1 MATERVIDAN
11 IKTALINN
19 DDFEYA
25 HLIKFERP
33 FSPDSSTGN
42 FRTNAGRY
50 AYLTDAS
57 RDVLFNDE
65 SGIGEQTY
73 RANKVLGLGN
83 YQETT
88 TARATTM
95 NLTLAAQTLGTS
107 IGVSGTLAKVST
119 TTGSFAASDP
129 ALDILDFYEEGLREG
144 DKIKLVYIISSTQYN
159 LEYIITG
166 FSNSNKTL
174 ALKVTGSDTDDDDF
188 ETATIGSGSVSSGTL
203 SLESEEITGA
213 LIERGTSVANPHFL
227 NREVF
232 IYKVFIEPETGG
244 LIGTGASPTPA
255 KGILT
260 FKGLIS
266 GVDLKEGLEK
276 SEVKWTLTSHW
287 GDFTQASGR
296 FTTDESHRALDSLAN
311 SNPAQTIRPE
321 YAADLGFLHGESSV
335 SAIANYTTQE
345 TKYRQKKKRRGGLAG
360 FFGGKYPILEAYQ
373 EDVQKTVDLNIYLD
387 GKSIPVV
394 YGVQRIEGIPFFA
407 DCLANSAKDVYVA
420 HAICEGEI
428 HGIFNMYI
436 DDKSLICADKNDSD
450 VRDASFENNETGLRC
465 YGRADKGQ
473 TTSGELIEAAKSL
486 SYQQQQIAKY
496 QAMVQGNS
504 RSASEAGIDLL
515 AIAQAEAAAYEE
527 TVGATLTAGDAQG
540 FQHGETFKITYPFN
554 MNWNFFSGRANQLAS
569 NQLVTIAEKTDN
581 TKFMRQSKYY
591 TGNLP
596 FWGSNHRALDTAY
609 AVSHFTIGADE
620 TTIPE
625 VEYVVKGK
633 VLECYNYDNSY
644 VHDSFYSKNANNSS
658 VGDDVHTNF
667 KEGDTVKIE
676 TKASISASWASP
688 AGDPD
693 YKIIDKWLFTT
704 NRGTQFYR
712 FRIENASNG
721 SDPDLG
727 FPTPNDGVPSK
738 IFLRLKKTGS
748 PNKYWH
754 MITYN
759 HALIDTGLKWP
770 DLSATPTDGKLIT
783 NSSGELTATFGSQA
797 DKDKLDIYGSGIN
810 PYYQFEMSTW
820 SEANRNL
827 QYAVLKGTWNNL
839 VLTFPNTNWGS
850 TGTEYTGLKV
860 KPASIFKLSVD
871 GDSNNTPV
879 NSVTDSEEFFSTFQ
893 ETQEDDDGND
903 ATVNVKA
910 TGAYLEI
917 VETGER
923 REITAF
929 DSTNKRVTVESP
941 FFTPPDTTH
950 TFRIAGRGA
959 DLRASSNPAMQLL
972 DYISSPRYGKDLD
985 VNNDC
990 DLNSFL
996 NTAQLCDTRSDV
1008 TATLDASTSMTA
1020 NAVYT
1025 MTDDGLAN
1033 GNHVASGVVKASTSS
1048 STSVTFTNVIGKFV
1062 REWNNYAKFSYGD
1075 IVYNSSNNFY
1085 RYTNSSTDFAPNE
1098 PTHTTGTT
1106 NNFLFLA
1113 TMTDSNNITLHK
1125 TSGSGPSSVN
1135 LVKAGKALSY
1145 SLYDSDFVK
1154 YWRYYGWEEPRQ
1166 REVTRHQT
1174 NFILDTAK
1182 SVFSNI
1188 NVILSHFN
1196 GILAYENGKY
1206 VLGVETQE
1214 AAPTISLVNGENTNP
1229 YYIEDV
1235 DIIGD
1240 IKLKD
1245 NTQRNAKNQIKSSIS
1260 DPQNNWG
1267 SRSVTFY
1274 NSDFVKADRGIIKSG
1289 SYPTTGITNY
1299 YNARIG
1305 VEKELYAS
1313 RFNKEISF
1321 TLGPR
1326 GMLLRCGE
1334 VISLTYGPFGY
1345 SSKLFRIENLNFLPN
1360 CNVSVKAR
1368 EYDDSIYEISAQQAA
1383 IVSGEPFNI
1392 EGIKA
1397 PGTPGNLQVVGTLRG
1412 SVKLTWDNSTDF
1424 NLVTDHTEIW
1434 MSATARTANDFAL
1447 VGTASQGQEV
1457 WVHTEAQA
1465 FAKEFWIRHV
1475 RIANTGVGDG

>member
-42 FRTNAGRY
+42 FRTNAERY

-57 RDVLFNDE
+57 RDILFDDGNSE
-65 SGIGEQTY
+65 ETY

-88 TARATTM
+88 TARATSM

-107 IGVSGTLAKVST
+107 IGVSGTLSGSGNS
-119 TTGSFAASDP
+119 GSFAASDP

-144 DKIKLVYIISSTQYN
+144 DKIKFVYIISSTQYN
-159 LEYIITG
+159 LEYLITG

-174 ALKVTGSDTDDDDF
+174 ALKRTGTDTDDDDF
-188 ETATIGSGSVSSGTL
+188 LTGTIGTGAVSSGTL

-244 LIGTGASPTPA
+244 LIGTGSSPTPV

-296 FTTDESHRALDSLAN
+296 FTTDESHRALDSFSN
-311 SNPAQTIRPE
+311 SNSAQTIRPE

-335 SAIANYTTQE
+335 SAIANYTATE

-360 FFGGKYPILEAYQ
+360 FFGGKYTIMEEYQ
-373 EDVQKTVDLNIYLD
+373 EDVQKTVDLNIYIN

-407 DCLANSAKDVYVA
+407 DCLANSAKDVYIA

-436 DDKSLICADKNDSD
+436 DDKALICTDKNDSD
-450 VRDASFENNETGLRC
+450 VRAASLNPPNNETGLRC
-465 YGRADKGQ
+465 YGRADRGQ
-473 TTSGELIEAAKSL
+473 TTSGEIIEAAKSL
-486 SYQQQQIAKY
+486 SENEQQIAKY
-496 QAMVQGNS
+496 QAMIDGS
-504 RSASEAGIDLL
+504 SKSAEQHGIEML
-515 AIAQAEAAAYEE
+515 ALALAQSAEYEE
-527 TVGATLTAGDAQG
+527 TLDATLTAGDAQG

-554 MNWNFFSGRANQLAS
+554 MNWNFFAGRANQLAS
-569 NQLVTIAEKTDN
+569 NQLVTIAEKTDLN
-581 TKFMRQSKYY
+581 RFMRQSKYY
-591 TGNLP
+591 EGNLP

-609 AVSHFTIGADE
+609 AVSHFRIGEAE
-620 TTIPE
+620 TTVPE

-633 VLECYNYDNSY
+633 ILECYNYDNSY
-644 VHDSFYSKNANNSS
+644 VHDRFYSKYENNSS
-658 VGDDVHTNF
+658 VGDDLHTNF
-667 KEGDTVKIE
+667 NEGDTVKIE
-676 TKASISASWASP
+676 TKASISASWAPP
-688 AGDPD
+688 AGNPD

-704 NRGTQFYR
+704 NRSIQFYR
-712 FRIENASNG
+712 FRIEKASDG

-738 IFLRLKKTGS
+738 IFIRLKKDVSGTD
-748 PNKYWH
+748 KYWH

-759 HALIDTGLKWP
+759 HFFTSDDWP
-770 DLSATPTDGKLIT
+770 DISATPTAGKLIT
-783 NSSGELTATFGSQA
+783 NGNRELTATFTSGEKA
-797 DKDKLDIYGSGIN
+797 KLDFYGTDN
-810 PYYQFEMSTW
+810 PYFQFEMSTW
-820 SEANRNL
+820 SDANRNL
-827 QYAVLKGTWNNL
+827 EYAVLRGEWGGSGNL
-839 VLTFPNTNWGS
+839 VLTFPGTDWGAN
-850 TGTEYTGLKV
+850 GTEYTNLKV
-860 KPASIFKLSVD
+860 KTATIFNLTGTDVAD
-871 GDSNNTPV
+871 
-879 NSVTDSEEFFSTFQ
+879 VTDSEEFFSTFE
-893 ETQEDDDGND
+893 ETQKND
-903 ATVNVKA
+903 ADEEVTVNVKA

-923 REITAF
+923 REITGL
-929 DSTNKRVTVESP
+929 DSSNNRITVESP
-941 FFTPPDTTH
+941 FFTAPQYGVH

-959 DLRASSNPAMQLL
+959 DLRASNNPAMQLL

-985 VNNDC
+985 VNSDC

-996 NTAQLCDTRSDV
+996 NTAQLCDTRSDITV
-1008 TATLDASTSMTA
+1008 TLDAAASMTA
-1020 NAVYT
+1020 GAVYT
-1025 MTDDGLAN
+1025 MTDDGAAN
-1033 GNHVASGVVKASTSS
+1033 GDHVASGVVKANTSS
-1048 STSVTFTNVIGKFV
+1048 STEVTFTGVIGKFV
-1062 REWNNYAKFSYGD
+1062 RQWNNYAKFSYGD
-1075 IVYNSSNNFY
+1075 VVYNSSNNFY
-1085 RYTNSSTDFAPNE
+1085 RYMSETDGFSDSE
-1098 PTHTTGTT
+1098 PTHDEGTA
-1106 NNFLFLA
+1106 NSFLFLA
-1113 TMTDSNNITLHK
+1113 TMTDNNPITLHK

-1135 LVKAGKALSY
+1135 LVKTGKALSY

-1182 SVFSNI
+1182 SVFSNL

-1196 GILAYENGKY
+1196 GILAYENGKN

-1214 AAPTISLVNGENTNP
+1214 AAPTISVVNGENTNP
-1229 YYIEDV
+1229 YYIENT

-1299 YNARIG
+1299 YSARIG

-1313 RFNKEISF
+1313 RFNKDLSF

-1334 VISLTYGPFGY
+1334 VISLTYAPFGY

-1368 EYDDSIYEISAQQAA
+1368 EYDDSIYEISVQQAA

-1392 EGIKA
+1392 EGINT
-1397 PGTPGNLQVVGTLRG
+1397 PGTPSNLRVEGTLRG
-1412 SVKLTWDNSTDF
+1412 SVKLLWENSTTFDP
-1424 NLVTDHTEIW
+1424 VTDHTEIW
-1434 MSATARTANDFAL
+1434 MSADGARTEDDFKL
-1447 VGTASQGQEV
+1447 VGTAFQGQTV
-1457 WVHTEAQA
+1457 WVQTEAES
-1465 FAKEFWIRHV
+1465 FSNEFWIRHV
-1475 RIANTGVGDG
+1475 RITNTGVSDG